1 MAGALTASVG
11 IIAGSTPPLSVSI
24 SPKPVDSI
32 LNQTTVPTTATASGG
47 VAPYSYS
54 WTLISG
60 TIGNIN
66 SPTSSVTTFTGD
78 WGAIGSARCT
88 VTDAVGQTAFDTV
101 LVRITEFNP
110 GFPFG

>member
-1 MAGALTASVG
+1 MAGALAASVG
-11 IIAGSTPPLSVSI
+11 IIAAATPPLSVTI
-24 SPKPVDSI
+24 SPKPVDSL
-32 LNQTTVPTTATASGG
+32 LNQTTEPATATVSGG
-47 VAPYSYS
+47 VAPYSYL
-54 WTLISG
+54 WERVSG
-60 TIGNIN
+60 DPMTVNA
-66 SPTSSVTTFTGD
+66 STSATTTFTGD